1 MFFFNISDDWMK
13 EKGFID
19 DKTRH
24 EQETKKNQ
32 WEGATIKDLH
42 LAKAITIPAA
52 ISITNAIEIMKANGF
67 DQLPVTSASDSKHC
81 IGLVTLGG
89 LLAKLNSNRA
99 KLSDQASTA
108 MYHFKVGKKF
118 KEITM
123 DTPLETLTKFFE
135 TNSSAV
141 VTRKSEIGELL
152 IESVVTKV
160 DLLSF
165 LTKKLE
171 FNVRF
176 QD

>member
-1 MFFFNISDDWMK
+1 MK
-13 EKGFID
+13 QKGFID
-19 DKTRH
+19 DKTRQ

-32 WEGATIKDLH
+32 WEGAIIKDLN

-99 KLSDQASTA
+99 KLSDQAYTA
-108 MYHFKVGKKF
+108 MYNFKLGKKF
-118 KEITM
+118 KKITM
-123 DTPLETLTKFFE
+123 ETPLETLTKFFE

-141 VTRKSEIGELL
+141 VTRESDIGELL

-160 DLLSF
+160 DLLAF
-165 LTKKLE
+165 LTKKMG
-171 FNVRF
+171 V
-176 QD
+176 